1 MAGENADHR
10 RSSTAAYGS
19 ILHSPP
25 QAPAGAARLAI
36 ALQPPGGELRFRRPA
51 WLSGPAR
58 PSSVTGR
65 FSLPAWHPSS
75 ASPCCQPQ
83 DQHQRRHEGQLA
95 INRRGHRLAA
105 GMAVGR
111 TQHLP
116 AVLPAPALGQQL
128 FAGINREP
136 LSALG
141 QRLPAVA
148 TGPDPSDPPEGAI
161 DQAQQQPTALLGQG
175 TAQIS
180 PQNRQRQP
188 TDPDLPWH
196 VRVHSS
202 KLPAVPYTSTSPP

>member
-1 MAGENADHR
+1 MAGGSADHR
-10 RSSTAAYGS
+10 RSSTTAYGS

-25 QAPAGAARLAI
+25 QAPAGATRLTIAR
-36 ALQPPGGELRFRRPA
+36 QPPGGELRLRH
-51 WLSGPAR
+51 PAR
-58 PSSVTGR
+58 PSSGTGR
-65 FSLPAWHPSS
+65 FSRPAWHHSP
-75 ASPCCQPQ
+75 ASPCCRPQ

-95 INRRGHRLAA
+95 IDRRGHRLAG

-128 FAGINREP
+128 FARINREP
-136 LSALG
+136 LSALA
-141 QRLPAVA
+141 QRFPAVA
-148 TGPDPSDPPEGAI
+148 TGPDPSDPPAGAI

-188 TDPDLPWH
+188 TDSELRWQ
-196 VRVHSS
+196 VRVHSG
-202 KLPAVPYTSTSPP
+202 KLPAVPYASTSLHE